1 MGNISRGRRQEEQQQ
16 RTSPKHKNYSS
27 FIVGGNKNDMI
38 IEDERI
44 FSFKLKDHIP
54 QSSWKKHYQEN
65 NFQTLS
71 EIRRRSSILKNKEIS
86 LEMKNDGAE
95 FYNVKNVQD
104 NRPIVVQLIKFIRLS
119 LQETREKIIGFF
131 IILLG
136 SEGNASSD
144 TDNRKDHDVSTQ
156 VLMHFVNTPS
166 I

>member
-54 QSSWKKHYQEN
+54 QSSWKKHYYQEN
-65 NFQTLS
+65 NFQQTLS
-71 EIRRRSSILKNKEIS
+71 EIRRNKEIS

-119 LQETREKIIGFF
+119 LQQTRE
-131 IILLG
+131 
-136 SEGNASSD
+136 
-144 TDNRKDHDVSTQ
+144 
-156 VLMHFVNTPS
+156 
-166 I
+166 

>member
-1 MGNISRGRRQEEQQQ
+1 MGD
-16 RTSPKHKNYSS
+16 KKNYNNKVKPCSS

-44 FSFKLKDHIP
+44 LSFKLKDHIP
-54 QSSWKKHYQEN
+54 QSSWKKHHQEN
-65 NFQTLS
+65 
-71 EIRRRSSILKNKEIS
+71 EIRRNKEIS
-86 LEMKNDGAE
+86 LEMKNGTE

-104 NRPIVVQLIKFIRLS
+104 NRSIVLRLIKFIRLS
-119 LQETREKIIGFF
+119 LQETRERIIGFF

-156 VLMHFVNTPS
+156 
-166 I
+166 